1 MSPTRTRGI
10 RERVAIPA
18 DASGV
23 TVAKIIDSIEKPSDI
38 RKLSTGELS
47 QLATEIRALILET
60 VSKNGGHLGS
70 NLGVV
75 ELTLALHSVF
85 DSPRDKIVWDVGH
98 QCYTHKIL
106 TGRRARFSELRRCG
120 GIVGFPCREESEHD
134 AYNTGHASTALSAA
148 LGMAVARDKA
158 GQNHHVIAVVGDGS
172 LTGGIALEAL
182 NQIGHLRERLI
193 IVLNYNEMSISPNV
207 GAWSKYLSYLVS
219 GQHYVRM
226 KDQAKS
232 ILRSIPKI
240 GWPLIQ
246 AGRAFEELV
255 KKTLFPGLVFK
266 ELGIRYVGPI
276 HGHNIPSLVEA
287 FEMAK
292 TYDGPILIQCVTQK
306 GKGYQPART
315 HPEKFHGA
323 GPFKISTGEPL
334 RREWGPSFSS
344 VFGSTMIEIAKKDE
358 KVLAITA
365 AMGEGTGLGEFSEKF
380 AGRFF
385 DVGIA
390 EQHAVTFASGLAAS
404 GFKPVVA
411 IYSTFLQRAYDQVYH
426 DVCLMD
432 LPVVFA
438 LDRAG
443 IVPDDGPTH
452 QGVND
457 MAFLRHM
464 PNMIVMAPKDE
475 NELRHMLWSALAY
488 GHPASVR
495 FPKAKGLGVPLDETF
510 TVIPPGTS
518 ELMKDGRD
526 LLFAFGTMA
535 GPALAAA
542 GELEKEGISL
552 AVVNARFVKP
562 LDRNMI
568 LRFARP
574 GGTVVTVE
582 ESIVA
587 GGAGSAVRELLD
599 REGRFDIR
607 FKSIGL
613 PREPYPLGKA
623 DEIRAKV
630 GLDVPGLI
638 DKIKDIYRVPVFSG
652 GDERTGG

>member
-1 MSPTRTRGI
+1 M
-10 RERVAIPA
+10 
-18 DASGV
+18 
-23 TVAKIIDSIEKPSDI
+23 AKILDSIERPSDI
-38 RKLSTGELS
+38 RELSPEELST
-47 QLATEIRALILET
+47 LALEIRALILET
-60 VSKNGGHLGS
+60 VAKNGGHLGS

-75 ELTLALHSVF
+75 ELTLALHTVF

-106 TGRRARFSELRRCG
+106 TGRKDGFAGLRRCG
-120 GIVGFPCREESEHD
+120 GILGFPCRDESEHD
-134 AYNTGHASTALSAA
+134 VYNTGHASTALSAA

-158 GQNHHVIAVVGDGS
+158 GEKHHVIAVVGDGS
-172 LTGGIALEAL
+172 LTGGVALEAL

-193 IVLNYNEMSISPNV
+193 IVLNYNEMSISANV

-219 GQHYVRM
+219 GQHYIRI

-240 GWPLIQ
+240 GWPLIK

-255 KKTLFPGLVFK
+255 KKTIFPGLVFT
-266 ELGIRYVGPI
+266 ELGIRYVGPVE
-276 HGHNIPSLVEA
+276 GHSIQSLVEA
-287 FEMAK
+287 FELAK

-323 GPFKISTGEPL
+323 GPFQISTGEP
-334 RREWGPSFSS
+334 RNREWEPSFSS
-344 VFGSTMIEIAKKDE
+344 VFGSALIKIARKDE

-365 AMGEGTGLGEFSEKF
+365 AMGEGTGLKVFSEKLPE
-380 AGRFF
+380 RFF

-390 EQHAVTFASGLAAS
+390 EQHAVTFASGLAVS

-432 LPVVFA
+432 LPVVFV

-457 MAFLRHM
+457 IAFLRHM
-464 PNMIVMAPKDE
+464 PHMIVMAPKDE
-475 NELRHMLWSALAY
+475 NELQHMLWSALAY

-495 FPKAKGLGVPLDETF
+495 FPKAKGLGVPLDEQLH
-510 TVIPPGTS
+510 VIPPGRS
-518 ELMKDGRD
+518 ELVRDGRD
-526 LLFAFGTMA
+526 LLFAFGNMVR
-535 GPALAAA
+535 PALETANV
-542 GELEKEGISL
+542 LEKEGISL

-562 LDRNMI
+562 LDEEMI

-582 ESIVA
+582 EGVIA

-599 REGRFDIR
+599 RKGLFDIR
-607 FKSIGL
+607 FKAIGL
-613 PREPYPLGKA
+613 PLEAYPLGKA
-623 DEIRAKV
+623 DEIRAMV
-630 GLDVPGLI
+630 GLDVPGLTRQ
-638 DKIKDIYRVPVFSG
+638 IKDLYRVPLCAG
-652 GDERTGG
+652 GDERTRG

>member
-1 MSPTRTRGI
+1 M
-10 RERVAIPA
+10 
-18 DASGV
+18 
-23 TVAKIIDSIEKPSDI
+23 AKILDSIERPSDI
-38 RKLSTGELS
+38 RKLSPEELS
-47 QLATEIRALILET
+47 TLALEIRALILET
-60 VSKNGGHLGS
+60 VAKNGGHLGS

-75 ELTLALHSVF
+75 ELTLALHTVF

-106 TGRRARFSELRRCG
+106 TGRKDSFAGLRRCG
-120 GIVGFPCREESEHD
+120 GILGFPCRDESEHD
-134 AYNTGHASTALSAA
+134 AFNTGHASTALSAA

-158 GQNHHVIAVVGDGS
+158 GEKHHVIAVVGDGS
-172 LTGGIALEAL
+172 LTGGVALEAL

-193 IVLNYNEMSISPNV
+193 IVLNYNEMSISANV

-232 ILRSIPKI
+232 ILRSLPKI
-240 GWPLIQ
+240 GWPLIK
-246 AGRAFEELV
+246 AARALEELV
-255 KKTLFPGLVFK
+255 KKTIFPGLVFT
-266 ELGIRYVGPI
+266 ELGIRYVGPV
-276 HGHNIPSLVEA
+276 HGHNIQSLVEA

-292 TYDGPILIQCVTQK
+292 MYDGPILIQCVTQK
-306 GKGYQPART
+306 GRGYQPART

-323 GPFKISTGEPL
+323 GPFQISTGEP
-334 RREWGPSFSS
+334 RSREWGPSFSS
-344 VFGSTMIEIAKKDE
+344 VFGNALIKIAKKDE

-365 AMGEGTGLGEFSEKF
+365 AMGEGTGLKEFSEKLPE
-380 AGRFF
+380 RFF

-390 EQHAVTFASGLAAS
+390 EQHAVTFASGLAVS

-432 LPVVFA
+432 LPVVFV

-457 MAFLRHM
+457 IAYLRHM
-464 PNMIVMAPKDE
+464 PHMIVMAPKDE
-475 NELRHMLWSALAY
+475 NELQHMLWSALAY

-495 FPKAKGLGVPLDETF
+495 FPKAKGLGVPLDEKLH
-510 TVIPPGTS
+510 VIPPGQS
-518 ELMKDGRD
+518 ERIKDGRD
-526 LLFAFGTMA
+526 LLFAFGNMVA
-535 GPALAAA
+535 PALEAANA
-542 GELEKEGISL
+542 LEKDGISL

-562 LDRNMI
+562 LDKEMI

-574 GGTVVTVE
+574 GGTIVTVE
-582 ESIVA
+582 EGIVD

-599 REGRFDIR
+599 REGRFDVR
-607 FKSIGL
+607 FKAIGL
-613 PREPYPLGKA
+613 PLEAYPLGKA
-623 DEIRAKV
+623 DEIRVMV
-630 GLDVPGLI
+630 GLDVPGLTRQ
-638 DKIKDIYRVPVFSG
+638 IKDLYRVPLCSG
-652 GDERTGG
+652 GDERTRG

>member
-1 MSPTRTRGI
+1 M
-10 RERVAIPA
+10 
-18 DASGV
+18 
-23 TVAKIIDSIEKPSDI
+23 AKILDSIERPSDI
-38 RKLSTGELS
+38 RKLSPEELS
-47 QLATEIRALILET
+47 TLALEIRALILET
-60 VSKNGGHLGS
+60 VAKNGGHLGS

-75 ELTLALHSVF
+75 ELTLALHTVF

-106 TGRRARFSELRRCG
+106 TGRKDRFAGLRRCG
-120 GIVGFPCREESEHD
+120 GILGFPCRDESEHD

-158 GQNHHVIAVVGDGS
+158 GEKHYVIAVVGDGS
-172 LTGGIALEAL
+172 LTGGVALEAL

-193 IVLNYNEMSISPNV
+193 IVLNYNEMSISANV

-219 GQHYVRM
+219 GQHYIRI

-240 GWPLIQ
+240 GWPLIK
-246 AGRAFEELV
+246 AGRALEELV
-255 KKTLFPGLVFK
+255 KKTIFPGLVFT
-266 ELGIRYVGPI
+266 ELGIRYVGPVE
-276 HGHNIPSLVEA
+276 GHNIQSLVEA
-287 FEMAK
+287 FELAK
-292 TYDGPILIQCVTQK
+292 AYDGPILIQCVTQK

-323 GPFKISTGEPL
+323 GPFQVSTGEP
-334 RREWGPSFSS
+334 RNREWGPSFSS
-344 VFGSTMIEIAKKDE
+344 VFGNALIKIAKKDE

-365 AMGEGTGLGEFSEKF
+365 AMGEGTGLKEFSEKLPE
-380 AGRFF
+380 RFF

-390 EQHAVTFASGLAAS
+390 EQHAVTFASGLAVS

-432 LPVVFA
+432 LPVVFV

-457 MAFLRHM
+457 IAYLRHM
-464 PNMIVMAPKDE
+464 PHMIVMAPKDE
-475 NELRHMLWSALAY
+475 NELQHMLWSALAY

-495 FPKAKGLGVPLDETF
+495 FPKAKGLGVPLDEQLL
-510 TVIPPGTS
+510 VIPPGRS
-518 ELMKDGRD
+518 ELVKDGRD
-526 LLFAFGTMA
+526 LLFAFGNMVR
-535 GPALAAA
+535 PALEAANA
-542 GELEKEGISL
+542 LEKDGISL

-562 LDRNMI
+562 LDKEMI

-574 GGTVVTVE
+574 GGTIITVE
-582 ESIVA
+582 EGILA
-587 GGAGSAVRELLD
+587 GGAGSAARELLD

-607 FKSIGL
+607 FKAIGL
-613 PREPYPLGKA
+613 PLEAYPLGKA
-623 DEIRAKV
+623 DEIRAMV

-638 DKIKDIYRVPVFSG
+638 KQVKDLYLMPVCSG
-652 GDERTGG
+652 GDERTSG

>member
-1 MSPTRTRGI
+1 M
-10 RERVAIPA
+10 
-18 DASGV
+18 
-23 TVAKIIDSIEKPSDI
+23 AKILDSIERPSDI
-38 RKLSTGELS
+38 RKLSPEELS
-47 QLATEIRALILET
+47 SLALEIRALILET
-60 VSKNGGHLGS
+60 VSRNGGHLGS

-75 ELTLALHSVF
+75 ELTLALHIVF

-106 TGRRARFSELRRCG
+106 TGRKAGFAGLRRCG
-120 GIVGFPCREESEHD
+120 GILGFPCRDESEHD
-134 AYNTGHASTALSAA
+134 IYNTGHASTALSAA

-158 GQNHHVIAVVGDGS
+158 GEKHHVVAVVGDGS
-172 LTGGIALEAL
+172 LTGGVALEAL

-193 IVLNYNEMSISPNV
+193 IVLNYNEMSISANV

-219 GQHYVRM
+219 GQHYIRI

-232 ILRSIPKI
+232 FLRSIPKI
-240 GWPLIQ
+240 GWPLIK
-246 AGRAFEELV
+246 AARAFEELV
-255 KKTLFPGLVFK
+255 KKTIFPGLVFT
-266 ELGIRYVGPI
+266 ELGIRYVGPVE
-276 HGHNIPSLVEA
+276 GHNIQSLVEA

-323 GPFKISTGEPL
+323 GPFQIPTGEP
-334 RREWGPSFSS
+334 RSREWGPSFSS
-344 VFGSTMIEIAKKDE
+344 VFGDAMIKIAGKDK

-365 AMGEGTGLGEFSEKF
+365 AMGEGTGLKEFSEKLPE
-380 AGRFF
+380 RFF

-390 EQHAVTFASGLAAS
+390 EQHAVTFASGLAVS

-432 LPVVFA
+432 LPVVFV

-457 MAFLRHM
+457 IAYLRHM
-464 PNMIVMAPKDE
+464 PHMIVMAPKDE
-475 NELRHMLWSALAY
+475 NELQHLLWSALSY

-495 FPKAKGLGVPLDETF
+495 FPKAKGLGVPMDEDLK
-510 TVIPPGTS
+510 VIPPGRS
-518 ELMKDGRD
+518 ELVREGQD
-526 LLFAFGTMA
+526 LLFAFGNMVQ
-535 GPALAAA
+535 PALEAADA
-542 GELEKEGISL
+542 LEKDGISL

-562 LDRNMI
+562 LDEEMI

-574 GGTVVTVE
+574 GATIVTIE
-582 ESIVA
+582 EGIVA

-599 REGRFDIR
+599 RKGRFDIR
-607 FKSIGL
+607 FKAIGL
-613 PREPYPLGKA
+613 PLEAYPMGKA
-623 DEIRAKV
+623 DEIRAMV
-630 GLDVPGLI
+630 GLDVPGLTRE
-638 DKIKDIYRVPVFSG
+638 IKDLYRVPLCSG
-652 GDERTGG
+652 GDERTSG